1 MLLNVEELI
10 TMKENQHSGFL
21 NSHRLAWS
29 ILKKSHHTSPK
40 QFLINLV
47 SMLIRPNGKHS
58 LGSMRANVILL
69 TLYVILFTFL
79 SLMNK
84 LKCPLIL

>member
-1 MLLNVEELI
+1 
-10 TMKENQHSGFL
+10 MKKKSACRFL

-47 SMLIRPNGKHS
+47 SMLIQPNGKHN
-58 LGSMRANVILL
+58 LGNMKANVILL